1 MLSLIALAAVVFH
14 HALAVVAGTSL
25 WEDQYSQALVVPPIT
40 ILLLYMERK
49 TIFHKI
55 GYNVAGV
62 ILYFVFISAFFVI
75 VLHGTALDSST
86 LISLSI
92 FLFSACCIV
101 AFLFSYGSEAFRLAS
116 FPLFFLLLMTPWP
129 EVVRNRVI
137 SFLQHGSALATDGF
151 FSIAHIPFSRED
163 VVITLPSVTIEIA
176 RECSGIRSTL
186 ILFLAAL
193 VLAHLFLRSGWSK
206 VALIIFL
213 IPVTIARNG
222 LRIFVLSTLGMYV
235 DESFLTG
242 RLHHNGGIVF
252 FILAFIVLWA
262 MIWIL
267 QKFEGKMLGK
277 GIQSTAQNVA
287 VSES

>member
-1 MLSLIALAAVVFH
+1 
-14 HALAVVAGTSL
+14 
-25 WEDQYSQALVVPPIT
+25 
-40 ILLLYMERK
+40 MERR
-49 TIFHKI
+49 TIFRDI
-55 GYNVAGV
+55 GYNAAGA
-62 ILYFVFISAFFVI
+62 ILYFVFIGTFLI
-75 VLHGTALDSST
+75 TVLHGTALDSTS

-129 EVVRNRVI
+129 DAMRNRVI
-137 SFLQHGSALATDGF
+137 VFLQHGSALATDWF
-151 FSIAHIPFSRED
+151 FSIANIPFSRED

-176 RECSGIRSTL
+176 QECSGIRSTL
-186 ILFLAAL
+186 ILFLAAV

-206 VALIIFL
+206 VALIVFL

-262 MIWIL
+262 MIWVL
-267 QKFEGKMLGK
+267 QKFEDKIMGRT
-277 GIQSTAQNVA
+277 IQGTPQNVA